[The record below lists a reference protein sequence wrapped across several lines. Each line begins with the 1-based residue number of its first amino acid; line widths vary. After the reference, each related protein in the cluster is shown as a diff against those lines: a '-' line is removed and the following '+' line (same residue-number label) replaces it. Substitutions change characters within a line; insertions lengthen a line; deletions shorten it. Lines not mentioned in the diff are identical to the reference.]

1 MGHMNLTTR
10 EAILDAGK
18 NEFLD
23 KGFQSASLR
32 RIVRQAGVTTGAF
45 YGYFSSK
52 GDLFSA
58 LVEEPA
64 RMLLSR
70 FTQAQEIFSSLPP
83 DKQPD
88 QMGEISGDCMDWM
101 VNYIY
106 RHFDAFKLILCC
118 AEGTEY
124 EHFVHT
130 MVEIEREGTHRFLD
144 VLKRM
149 GRSVREIDSQL
160 EHILISGMFSGFFEI
175 VVHDMPIEHSKR
187 YVQELREFYTAGWQK
202 IMGL

>member
-1 MGHMNLTTR
+1 MNLTTR

>member
-1 MGHMNLTTR
+1 MNLTTR

-52 GDLFSA
+52 EDLFSA

-64 RMLLSR
+64 CMLLSR

-83 DKQPD
+83 DEQPD

-124 EHFVHT
+124 ERFVHT

-144 VLKRM
+144 VLKGM

>member
-32 RIVRQAGVTTGAF
+32 RIVHQAGVTTGAF

-64 RMLLSR
+64 RMLLSH

-130 MVEIEREGTHRFLD
+130 MVEIEREGTHCFLD

>member
-1 MGHMNLTTR
+1 
-10 EAILDAGK
+10 
-18 NEFLD
+18 
-23 KGFQSASLR
+23 
-32 RIVRQAGVTTGAF
+32 
-45 YGYFSSK
+45 
-52 GDLFSA
+52 
-58 LVEEPA
+58 
-64 RMLLSR
+64 MLLSR